1 MNSELREII
10 NIIKT
15 FTFEEYQEYQEKTNK
30 IIGRINKQLS
40 KQNEKTLKIAEK
52 LAA

>member
-1 MNSELREII
+1 MKQTNLSLKALESLRTKHYS
-10 NIIKT
+10 KT

-40 KQNEKTLKIAEK
+40 KKN
-52 LAA
+52 